1 MPDFFKVLRAE
12 PPGADP
18 WAILSR
24 LVTALLLGVVAV
36 VTEVIGDNVT
46 RAFSLVGALF
56 LIRFRAAVRETQPSS
71 SSRSS
76 PGSPNTSSL
85 FSVGQEDKA
94 KRWDSALQGTE
105 LKGFANRIA
114 VAAVGRE

>member
-1 MPDFFKVLRAE
+1 MPDFFKTLTAE

-36 VTEVIGDNVT
+36 VTEVIGHNVT

-56 LIRFRAAVRETQPSS
+56 LLRFRAVVRGPRDTTSVIFAV
-71 SSRSS
+71 
-76 PGSPNTSSL
+76 
-85 FSVGQEDKA
+85 VA
-94 KRWDSALQGTE
+94 
-105 LKGFANRIA
+105 GFPKHLLA
-114 VAAVGRE
+114 V